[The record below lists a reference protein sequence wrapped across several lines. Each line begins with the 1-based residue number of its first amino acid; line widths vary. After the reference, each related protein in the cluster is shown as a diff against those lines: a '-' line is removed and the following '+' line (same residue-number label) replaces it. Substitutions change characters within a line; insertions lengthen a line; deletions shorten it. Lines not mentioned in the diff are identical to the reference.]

1 MNAQND
7 KGGFFGTMQTRLRL
21 CAHDLIQPYLH
32 TSGRSNINVS
42 PLNRGLTPIVFLGT
56 VYERFEE

>member
-1 MNAQND
+1 MD
-7 KGGFFGTMQTRLRL
+7 KGGFFGTVQTRLRL

-32 TSGRSNINVS
+32 SRSNIDMS
-42 PLNRGLTPIVFLGT
+42 PLNRGLTTILFLDT